1 MWYDI
6 GMEDRHERI
15 VGASIAG
22 VVINL
27 VFVGLK
33 TLIGVLSGSVSVV
46 VDAVN
51 NGTDVLSA
59 LVTLA
64 GVKLAR
70 RKPDKEHPHGHGRVE
85 YIAAIG
91 VGLIILAVG
100 IGAALASV
108 PKISRPEVANYSAL
122 SIVVISATVIVKLVF
137 GRYLRKVGKATRSR
151 SLEGTGTDAMF
162 DAALSFG
169 TLVGAVVSMLFNVSI
184 DGIIGVV
191 IAAFIVKSA
200 IEIISEAMGDL
211 IGRRAD
217 ERLVRRVRDVIRSVE
232 GVKAVPKLVLH
243 DYGPEDVSGAVK
255 IEVNPK
261 MTVKELTEITE
272 EIERRVLEEMDVK
285 LIVGV

>member
-1 MWYDI
+1 ML
-6 GMEDRHERI
+6 MENRHERI

-137 GRYLRKVGKATRSR
+137 GRYLRKVGKVTRSR
-151 SLEGTGTDAMF
+151 SLEGTGVDAMF

-217 ERLVRRVRDVIRSVE
+217 ERLVRRVRDVIRGVE
-232 GVKAVPKLVLH
+232 GVKGVPKLVLH

-261 MTVKELTEITE
+261 MTVRELTEITE
-272 EIERRVLEEMDVK
+272 EIEKRVLEELDVK

>member
-1 MWYDI
+1 ML
-6 GMEDRHERI
+6 MENRHERI

-137 GRYLRKVGKATRSR
+137 GRYLRKVGKVTRSR
-151 SLEGTGTDAMF
+151 SLEGTGVDAMF

-217 ERLVRRVRDVIRSVE
+217 ERLVRRVRDVIRGVE
-232 GVKAVPKLVLH
+232 GVKGVPKLVLH

>member
-1 MWYDI
+1 MN
-6 GMEDRHERI
+6 GMENRHERI

-151 SLEGTGTDAMF
+151 SLEGTGVDAMF

-217 ERLVRRVRDVIRSVE
+217 ERLVRRVRDVIRGVE
-232 GVKAVPKLVLH
+232 GVKGVPKLVLH

-272 EIERRVLEEMDVK
+272 EIERRVLEELDVK

>member
-1 MWYDI
+1 ML
-6 GMEDRHERI
+6 MEDRHERI

-91 VGLIILAVG
+91 VGLIILVVG
-100 IGAALASV
+100 VGAALASA
-108 PKISRPEVANYSAL
+108 PKISRPEVANYSVL
-122 SIVVISATVIVKLVF
+122 SIVVISATVIVKLIF

-151 SLEGTGTDAMF
+151 SLEGTGVYAMF

-169 TLVGAVVSMLFNVSI
+169 TLVGAAVSMLFNVSI

-232 GVKAVPKLVLH
+232 GVKGVPKLVLH

-255 IEVNPK
+255 IEVSPK
-261 MTVKELTEITE
+261 MTVKELTGITE
-272 EIERRVLEEMDVK
+272 EIERRALEELDVK

>member
-1 MWYDI
+1 ML
-6 GMEDRHERI
+6 MENRHERI

-137 GRYLRKVGKATRSR
+137 GRYLRKVGKVTRSR
-151 SLEGTGTDAMF
+151 SLEGTGVDAMF

-217 ERLVRRVRDVIRSVE
+217 ERLVRRVRDVIR
-232 GVKAVPKLVLH
+232 GVKGVPKLVLH

>member
-1 MWYDI
+1 
-6 GMEDRHERI
+6 MENRHERI

-137 GRYLRKVGKATRSR
+137 GRYLRKVGKVTRSR
-151 SLEGTGTDAMF
+151 SLEGTGVDAMF

-217 ERLVRRVRDVIRSVE
+217 ERLVRRVRDVIRGVE
-232 GVKAVPKLVLH
+232 GVKGVPKLVLH

-261 MTVKELTEITE
+261 MTVRELTEITE
-272 EIERRVLEEMDVK
+272 EIEKRVLEELDVK

>member
-1 MWYDI
+1 
-6 GMEDRHERI
+6 MEDRHERI

-151 SLEGTGTDAMF
+151 SLEGTGMDAMF

-169 TLVGAVVSMLFNVSI
+169 TLVGAAVSMLFNVSI

>member
-1 MWYDI
+1 
-6 GMEDRHERI
+6 MEDRHERI

-151 SLEGTGTDAMF
+151 SLEGTGMDAMF

-169 TLVGAVVSMLFNVSI
+169 TLVGAAVSMLFNVSI

-272 EIERRVLEEMDVK
+272 EIERRVLEELDVK

>member
-1 MWYDI
+1 
-6 GMEDRHERI
+6 MEDRHERI

-108 PKISRPEVANYSAL
+108 PKISRPEVANYSTL

-151 SLEGTGTDAMF
+151 SLEGTGVDAMF

-217 ERLVRRVRDVIRSVE
+217 ERLVRRVRDVIRGVE
-232 GVKAVPKLVLH
+232 GVKGVPKLVLH